1 MFTLNDILKPTLLI
15 LIAIFVLYIYNH
27 LVVKDLKLCCDN
39 TENYS
44 HYDLVVGILS
54 SRGNFDLRQ
63 SLRESWVG
71 YARRHSS
78 LNKRVLVKFIV
89 SNNACYVPPEFRI
102 DPYKCERKK
111 IESPNYENEV
121 IAYKRPNEE
130 NLRYFHSGS
139 IGWDFD
145 IIRPIILTRLGI
157 SLSSLNSKRN
167 SSVRLYDRTTKSEI
181 ISVYFSFQDPGTTE
195 NGSSFKAIENFIL
208 PKDFKGSVVS
218 ENVKCSSSRCRKCE
232 YFANIENGEDYFNV
246 HKIRRI
252 NNEFAVFPEV
262 EESIPDARCVDG
274 AGTFMYRLYNSPGK
288 RVVTKEEE
296 ETRMSEW
303 QRLKDDENER
313 LLKESRTISDI
324 LFVSNVDVYR
334 NLPSQLLQFFSW
346 LSATL
351 SFSFVMK
358 TDDDC
363 FVNLETI
370 LQCTEE
376 LHD

>member
-1 MFTLNDILKPTLLI
+1 MSTPGTRFFI
-15 LIAIFVLYIYNH
+15 
-27 LVVKDLKLCCDN
+27 
-39 TENYS
+39 
-44 HYDLVVGILS
+44 
-54 SRGNFDLRQ
+54 RGNFDLRQ

-274 AGTFMYRLYNSPGK
+274 AGTFMYRLYRWFLAMKCKVHMHVRNKLDGCLYAIK
-288 RVVTKEEE
+288 RSHMNPK
-296 ETRMSEW
+296 S
-303 QRLKDDENER
+303 
-313 LLKESRTISDI
+313 
-324 LFVSNVDVYR
+324 
-334 NLPSQLLQFFSW
+334 
-346 LSATL
+346 
-351 SFSFVMK
+351 
-358 TDDDC
+358 
-363 FVNLETI
+363 
-370 LQCTEE
+370 
-376 LHD
+376 